1 MSHQP
6 DDGNTRIYDAWH
18 TDVYQTDIVAY
29 HARALPL
36 IRRII
41 QRLSLTPFSTGRLL
55 DIACGK
61 GIFLMDVA
69 TTSPRVKLYGA
80 DISRVAIREAKKLVP
95 GADVVVSDA
104 ASLPY
109 TSGRFD
115 YVTCVGGLEYV
126 PDPVKGIAEMAR
138 VLKKGGLCVLYVPNL
153 MFIGYLYLA
162 LRYGTM
168 PSHGGSSGDKTYY
181 DFMNERFYTLEGWND
196 IITKGGMNVV
206 SVDRYD
212 NLGSSKYASPFLIY
226 MYDKVISRFVP
237 KTLAYCYLFTCSI

>member
-80 DISRVAIREAKKLVP
+80 DISRVAIREAKK
-95 GADVVVSDA
+95 
-104 ASLPY
+104 
-109 TSGRFD
+109 
-115 YVTCVGGLEYV
+115 
-126 PDPVKGIAEMAR
+126 
-138 VLKKGGLCVLYVPNL
+138 
-153 MFIGYLYLA
+153 
-162 LRYGTM
+162 
-168 PSHGGSSGDKTYY
+168 
-181 DFMNERFYTLEGWND
+181 
-196 IITKGGMNVV
+196 
-206 SVDRYD
+206 
-212 NLGSSKYASPFLIY
+212 
-226 MYDKVISRFVP
+226 
-237 KTLAYCYLFTCSI
+237 